1 MKKKKKKKE
10 IMINYI
16 IWYIRVKKCVF
27 LALEKYL
34 NLLIN
39 MIIINP
45 IPRDIYIVKLLQYL

>member
-1 MKKKKKKKE
+1 
-10 IMINYI
+10 MINYI

>member
-1 MKKKKKKKE
+1 MKKKKKE